1 MSQIRWI
8 MHFKKLKFFF
18 FLLFIICKIMLL
30 NTFIYLLKG
39 SIDPVTMQYNY
50 IVCFTRMDTN
60 SQYIIILFFF
70 GGGGLKIELNCVC
83 FNATNSFSLYWE
95 PKMQLMVVGASVIWT
110 TIKTFPE
117 DQIMPTSLLFPS
129 FPCSLIISDKS
140 IVSAGRVFFGLY

>member
-70 GGGGLKIELNCVC
+70 GGGLKIELNCVC

-110 TIKTFPE
+110 TIKTFSRRPNNAH
-117 DQIMPTSLLFPS
+117 FPS
-129 FPCSLIISDKS
+129 FPIFSMLSDHL
-140 IVSAGRVFFGLY
+140 R